1 MSDNSATP
9 GQELE
14 QLRARVAALEQL
26 HEAHERTAVDQA
38 ERLEQS
44 LDELRARAKEQAS
57 TEARLRNQSG
67 ILQSILNSMGDGVAV
82 VDASGRFLH
91 FNAAAEQILG
101 MGPKGAGPDEWV
113 ANYGFYLP
121 DMVTPYAGKQLPLAR
136 AMRGEAVNGAEIFV
150 RNPRVPDG
158 LWMSVNSRPLRDEAG
173 IVRGGITV
181 FRDITA
187 TVRAARRRAA
197 QHAVTSVLAE
207 SDTTAEAVPRILQ
220 TICQEVGWK
229 LGAVWNLDRRAD
241 VLRCVDV
248 WHVPAAE
255 FAEFVDLTRTTTFA
269 RGLGLPG
276 RVWASR
282 QPVWITDIPTDLN
295 FPRTGA
301 AKCCGLHSAF
311 GFPILSGGE
320 VTGALEFFSPEI
332 RQPDDDLLAMIGTLG
347 AQIGQF
353 LERKRAEEE
362 LRGQRER
369 FEVCVRGSGDGVWDW
384 EIESKTFYYSPR
396 WKSMLGYEDHEIANV
411 YEEWEKR
418 LHPDDR
424 ERALAA
430 IRDYFGNRT
439 PVYEL
444 EHRLR
449 HKDGTYRWILARGV
463 ALRDPNGRPYR
474 MAGSQTDITE
484 RKRMEEALRNEEAL
498 YHSLVETLPLSLL
511 RKDLRGRFTFAN
523 QRFCDTLGRPRE
535 EILGKTDYDFYPAA
549 TARKYCRD
557 DRRVIDTGE
566 LFEDVEEN
574 YRPDGAKTYV
584 QVLKSPVRDA
594 RGEVV
599 GVQGMFWDVT
609 ARKEAEQRLHEA
621 MEAAEAAN
629 RAKSLFLA
637 SMSHEIRTPMNAVIG
652 MTELVLETPI
662 APEARACLETVRK
675 SADHLL
681 TVINDILDFS
691 KIEAGKLDIDQ
702 KEFRLRDTVGDAVS
716 TLALRAHQQGLELAC
731 RIPSG
736 VPEGLIG
743 DPGRLRQVLVN
754 LVGNAIKFTERGE
767 VVVRVAVAEQTEES
781 VLLHFEVTD
790 TGIGIPAEKLKT
802 IFAPFTQVDGS
813 LTRRRGGTGL
823 GLAISR
829 RLVEM
834 MGGSVGV
841 DSEPDKGSRF
851 HFTIRCGTAVTAVT
865 PAAEPAR
872 VRGLPVLVVDDNA
885 TNRFIL
891 EEMLTGWRMRPS
903 TVDSGQAALKALRG
917 AVAVGEPF
925 PLVLLDAHMPGMD
938 GFTVAELIQQDPQLD
953 GTRVVMLTSGSQPGT
968 TARRRALGLAACL
981 PKPVKQA
988 ELWKAIVAALSEPT
1002 EVSAT
1007 SATQRDVAEVSA
1019 TSAARRCYRIL
1030 VAEDNPINQNLAVRL
1045 LEKQGHRVVL
1055 AANGKEAIAALERQ
1069 PFDLVLMDLQMPELD
1084 GLEATALIR
1093 DREKRLRN
1101 QPGGCPRVPIIAMT
1115 AYAMKGDRERCL
1127 EAGMDGY
1134 VSKPVRARE
1143 LFEAIDSIG
1152 AGPGRAGAWSADD
1165 LLASDDADGD
1175 DIDWTAAL
1183 EYVGGDRK
1191 MLRDLVAIFLD
1202 EYPRWLDELRQAI
1215 RARDLPVIKR
1225 VAHNFK
1231 GSMRLLGARPVQEA
1245 AFVLDLK
1252 ARDGNLSEADQAAAA
1267 LEAGI
1272 ECLKPALVR
1281 AAAQESGVRN
1291 QESGIRCQPESS
1303 TPDS

>member
-1 MSDNSATP
+1 MDP
-9 GQELE
+9 GIEPYDARNHSSILE
-14 QLRARVAALEQL
+14 
-26 HEAHERTAVDQA
+26 
-38 ERLEQS
+38 
-44 LDELRARAKEQAS
+44 
-57 TEARLRNQSG
+57 
-67 ILQSILNSMGDGVAV
+67 SILNSMGDGVAV
-82 VDASGRFLH
+82 VDADGKFLH
-91 FNAAAEQILG
+91 FNAAAEHILG
-101 MGPKGAGPDEWV
+101 MGPKGTGPDEWT
-113 ANYGFYLP
+113 ANYGFFLP
-121 DMVTPYAGKQLPLAR
+121 DMVTPYPGQQLPLAR

-158 LWMSVNSRPLRDEAG
+158 LWMSANSRPLRDESG
-173 IVRGGITV
+173 VVRGGVTV
-181 FRDITA
+181 FRNITA
-187 TVRAARRRAA
+187 RVRGSRRRAA

-207 SDTTAEAVPRILQ
+207 SETLAEAVPKILQ

-229 LGAVWNLDRRAD
+229 MGAVWTLDRRAD
-241 VLRCVDV
+241 LLRCVDV
-248 WHVPAAE
+248 WHAQNG
-255 FAEFVDLTRTTTFA
+255 DLTEFLDLTHQTTFS
-269 RGLGLPG
+269 RGVGLPG

-282 QPVWITDIPTDLN
+282 QPAWIDDVPADPN
-295 FPRTGA
+295 FPRALA
-301 AKCCGLHSAF
+301 ARRCGLHSAF
-311 GFPILSGGE
+311 AFPILSGGE

-332 RQPDDDLLAMIGTLG
+332 RKPDDELLAMIGSLG

-353 LERKRAEEE
+353 MERKRAEEE
-362 LRGQRER
+362 LGRQRER

-384 EIESKTFYYSPR
+384 EVETNTVYYSPR
-396 WKSMLGYEDHEIANV
+396 WKSMLGHEDHEVANV

-430 IRDYFGNRT
+430 IRAYFGNQT

-449 HKDGTYRWILARGV
+449 HKDGSYRWILARGV
-463 ALRDPNGRPYR
+463 ALRNPDGKPYR
-474 MAGSQTDITE
+474 MAGSHTDITE
-484 RKRMEEALRNEEAL
+484 RKRMEKALRDEEAL
-498 YHSLVETLPLSLL
+498 YHSLVETLPLSIL

-523 QRFCDTLGRPRE
+523 QLFCDTLGRSRE
-535 EILGKTDYDFYPAA
+535 AILGKTDYDFYPVA

-557 DRRVIDTGE
+557 DRRVIETSE

-574 YRPDGAKTYV
+574 YRSDGQKTYV

-594 RGEVV
+594 RGQVV

-637 SMSHEIRTPMNAVIG
+637 NMSHEIRTPMNAIIG

-662 APEARACLETVRK
+662 APESRECLETVRK

-691 KIEAGKLDIDQ
+691 KIEAGKLDIDHE
-702 KEFRLRDTVGDAVS
+702 EFRLRDTVGDAVG
-716 TLALRAHQQGLELAC
+716 TLALRAQQQGLELAC
-731 RIPSG
+731 RIPPG
-736 VPEGLIG
+736 VPDSLIG

-767 VVVRVAVAEQTEES
+767 VVVRVAVAEQTEDD

-790 TGIGIPAEKLKT
+790 TGIGIQAEKLRN

-813 LTRRRGGTGL
+813 MTRRRGGTGL

-829 RLVEM
+829 RLIEM
-834 MGGSVGV
+834 MGGSVSV
-841 DSEPDKGSRF
+841 DSDPGKGSRF
-851 HFTIRCGTAVTAVT
+851 QFTIRCGAAAAGGA
-865 PAAEPAR
+865 PAPEPAR
-872 VRGLPVLVVDDNA
+872 VRGLPVLIVDDNA

-891 EEMLTGWRMRPS
+891 DEMLTGWRMRPS
-903 TVDSGQAALKALRG
+903 TAASGKSALTALRD
-917 AVAVGEPF
+917 AVAAGEPF
-925 PLVLLDAHMPGMD
+925 PLVVLDADMPDMD
-938 GFTVAELIQQDPQLD
+938 GFAVAERIQQDSDLD
-953 GTRVVMLTSGSQPGT
+953 GTKVLMLTSGSQPGAI
-968 TARRRALGLAACL
+968 ARRRALGLAACL
-981 PKPVKQA
+981 AKPVKQA
-988 ELWKAIVAALSEPT
+988 ELWKAIVAALSPT
-1002 EVSAT
+1002 PISA
-1007 SATQRDVAEVSA
+1007 DVAETAS
-1019 TSAARRCYRIL
+1019 TSEVHGQSPRRCYRIL
-1030 VAEDNPINQNLAVRL
+1030 LAEDNPINQSLAVRL

-1055 AANGKEAIAALERQ
+1055 AGNGKEAVAALERQ
-1069 PFDLVLMDLQMPELD
+1069 PFDLVLMDLQMPEMD
-1084 GLEATALIR
+1084 GLEATAVIR
-1093 DREKRLRN
+1093 ARERGLGG
-1101 QPGGCPRVPIIAMT
+1101 QPKGKQHVPIIAMT

-1127 EAGMDGY
+1127 EVGMDGY
-1134 VSKPVRARE
+1134 VSKPVRANE
-1143 LFEAIDSIG
+1143 LFDAIDKIG
-1152 AGPGRAGAWSADD
+1152 GGALGLDLWSAE
-1165 LLASDDADGD
+1165 DAEPGDGVDGD

-1215 RARDLPVIKR
+1215 RARDLPVVRR

-1245 AFVLDLK
+1245 AFVLDLE
-1252 ARDGNLSEADQAAAA
+1252 ARDGNLAGAEQAAAA
-1267 LEAGI
+1267 LEASI

-1281 AAAQESGVRN
+1281 ADAQFGPARASGQR
-1291 QESGIRCQPESS
+1291 EAP
-1303 TPDS
+1303 TP